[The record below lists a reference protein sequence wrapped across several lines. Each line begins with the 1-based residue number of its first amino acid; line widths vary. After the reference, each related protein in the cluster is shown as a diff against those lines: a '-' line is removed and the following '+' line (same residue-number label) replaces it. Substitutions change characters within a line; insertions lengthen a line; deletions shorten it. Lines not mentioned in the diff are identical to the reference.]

1 MSNMLRTYVDNTMH
15 WKATR
20 FGKAATVVMKMRM
33 AIGAVMT
40 MMHDDMTTMTTTI
53 VITTKMLSQAL
64 QSDGT

>member
-20 FGKAATVVMKMRM
+20 FGKAAKVVMTMRM

-40 MMHDDMTTMTTTI
+40 MMHDDMTTMTTMML
-53 VITTKMLSQAL
+53 ITTQV
-64 QSDGT
+64 